1 MGRTMYESKPI
12 VRQRALGLHLGRAG
26 LGRFQAGL
34 ALLILLP
41 GAVLFI
47 FPAFWMVVSSFEN
60 VSQILQYPPTF
71 IPNPW
76 TLEGYAQGLT
86 AQPFARYFANT
97 IEIAVLSSVGGVLSS
112 SLAAFA
118 FARIK
123 APGSDALFLLVLSTL
138 MLPYAAVMIPQY
150 VLFKHLGWIDTYLP
164 LIVPAWF
171 GLPFQIFLFRQFFAT
186 ISEEAFEAARLD
198 GCGYPRLYWQIA
210 IPLSVPVVATGL
222 IFHVQATWSD
232 FLAPLIYINSNA
244 KLTVSLALATFQSS
258 CDCTAWNQFMAA
270 ALLVTLVPITL
281 FFFGQRYI
289 LSGIVVTSR

>member
-1 MGRTMYESKPI
+1 MAESQLI
-12 VRQRALGLHLGRAG
+12 VQRRASSLRLGRAG
-26 LGRFQAGL
+26 MHRVHMGL

-41 GAVLFI
+41 GAVVFI
-47 FPAFWMVVSSFEN
+47 FPAFWMAISSFEH
-60 VSQILQYPPTF
+60 VAQILQYPPSF

-76 TLEGYAQGLT
+76 TLQGYAKGLT
-86 AQPFARYFANT
+86 AQPFARYFGNT
-97 IEIAVLSSVGGVLSS
+97 IEIAVLSSIGGVLSS

-123 APGSDALFLLVLSTL
+123 APGSEALFLLVLSTL

-150 VLFKHLGWIDTYLP
+150 VMFRHLGWIDTYLP

-186 ISEEAFEAARLD
+186 IPEEAFEAARID

-210 IPLSVPVVATGL
+210 IPLSIPVVATGL
-222 IFHVQATWSD
+222 IFHIQAVWSD
-232 FLAPLIYINSNA
+232 FLAPLIYLNSNA
-244 KLTVSLALATFQSS
+244 KLTVSLALAAFQSS

>member
-1 MGRTMYESKPI
+1 MSESQLVVQQRATSLRLGRT
-12 VRQRALGLHLGRAG
+12 GLRRVHM
-26 LGRFQAGL
+26 GL

-47 FPAFWMVVSSFEN
+47 FPAFWMVVSSFEH
-60 VSQILQYPPTF
+60 VSQILEYPPSF

-76 TLEGYAQGLT
+76 TLNGYVKGLT
-86 AQPFARYFANT
+86 ALPFARYFLNT
-97 IEIAVLSSVGGVLSS
+97 IEIALLSSVGAVLSS

-123 APGSDALFLLVLSTL
+123 VPGSGVLFMLVLSTL

-150 VLFKHLGWIDTYLP
+150 VLFKHLGWINTYLP

-186 ISEEAFEAARLD
+186 IPEEVFESARID

-222 IFHVQATWSD
+222 IFHIQASWAD
-232 FLAPLIYINSNA
+232 FLAPLIYLNSNS
-244 KLTVSLALATFQSS
+244 KYTVSLALASFHSS
-258 CDCTAWNQFMAA
+258 CDCTSWNQFMAA
-270 ALLVTLVPITL
+270 ALLVTLVPIAL